1 MSLGAFGGYLYY
13 RLDER
18 RRAAL
23 RANIRQVLGPDA
35 GDTAVERVVRRGFY
49 RYGRYWAEAFRLE
62 NLSQQDIRDRF
73 TIEGQDHIDAAL
85 ARGRGAIFAVPHV
98 GNWDAGAAWLVSQG
112 YQLTTIAE
120 RLKPEVL
127 FDRFVE
133 YRRALGMEILP
144 LDNGSESMRG
154 VLRALRAGRLVAL
167 VCDRDLTGHGLPVE
181 MFGALAAMPG
191 GPASLALKTGAALL
205 PSAVYQDRRAG
216 HWVGAVRPAI
226 TVEPSGDPRADAQLL
241 TQRLAKEFEGFIA
254 RHPEQWH
261 VLSRYWRGIPVVA
274 DPSVTAE
281 LATAAGPGS
290 EAAASRGGRADGR
303 ARGGDPAATPAVGG
317 DLPAPAVGGEP
328 PASAAGGDPP
338 ASAVGGDPAERSAP
352 AGEATP

>member
-23 RANIRQVLGPDA
+23 RANLRQVLGPDA
-35 GDTAVERVVRRGFY
+35 SEATVERVVRRGFY
-49 RYGRYWAEAFRLE
+49 CYGRYWAEAFRLE

-73 TIEGQDHIDAAL
+73 TIVGQDHIDAAL
-85 ARGRGAIFAVPHV
+85 ARGRGVIFAVPHV

-112 YQLTTIAE
+112 YQVTAIAE

-205 PSAVYQDRRAG
+205 PSVVYHDQRGGR
-216 HWVGAVRPAI
+216 WVGAVRPEI

-261 VLSRYWRGIPVVA
+261 VLSRFWRGIPVVA
-274 DPSVTAE
+274 DPSVAAE
-281 LATAAGPGS
+281 LAAAAGPAS
-290 EAAASRGGRADGR
+290 EAAGGAVD
-303 ARGGDPAATPAVGG
+303 GDPAGAAVDGEAAAASDVGVPGPAE
-317 DLPAPAVGGEP
+317 AERA
-328 PASAAGGDPP
+328 
-338 ASAVGGDPAERSAP
+338 PAERSAP